1 MRKETVMILAD
12 KIILMRKQQGWS
24 QEQLAEHLG
33 VSRQSVSKWEQG
45 LSIPD
50 LDKIVKM
57 SGIFGVPTDYLLKDE
72 VEDFPKGSASQ
83 PAQEIEDDS
92 VYLSV
97 DDANRYLALCEKLSG
112 FFAIAISILIL
123 SPTPL
128 ILLGGF
134 SEINGAVTENVAGG
148 IGVAILLFMVIIG
161 VAILIVCGM
170 QTSKWDYLEKEILS
184 LEYGITG
191 IVEKKKQSYERKHI
205 ISIAAGVCLCIAGV
219 IPMVLCEVF
228 SAGEFVQVAMVD
240 VLLLCIAAGVF
251 LFVKTGTVWE
261 SYQKL
266 LQEEDYSV
274 TEKRFNRRISN
285 ISAIY
290 WGLATAIY
298 LLISFVTFRWDI
310 TWIVWP
316 VAGVLYGVVVAVA
329 KAVMNKRQ

>member
-12 KIILMRKQQGWS
+12 KIILLRKQQGWS

-72 VEDFPKGSASQ
+72 MEDMPKGNAAQ
-83 PAQEIEDDS
+83 PAQDTADDT
-92 VYLSV
+92 VYVSV
-97 DDANRYLALCEKLSG
+97 DDANRFLALSEKLSG
-112 FFAIAISILIL
+112 FFAIAVAILIL

-134 SEINGAVTENVAGG
+134 SEINGALTENVAGG
-148 IGVAILLFMVIIG
+148 IGFAILMFMVIIG

-170 QTSKWDYLEKEILS
+170 QTSRWEYLEKQVLS

-191 IVEKKKQSYERKHI
+191 IVEKKKQSYEKTHI
-205 ISIAAGVCLCIAGV
+205 ISITAGVCLCIAGV
-219 IPMVLCEVF
+219 IPLVLCEVF
-228 SAGEFVQVAMVD
+228 GAGEFVQVAMVD
-240 VLLLCIAAGVF
+240 VLLLCIATGVF
-251 LFVKTGTVWE
+251 LFVKTGTVWG

-266 LQEEDYSV
+266 LQEEDYAV
-274 TEKRFNRRISN
+274 NEKRFNRKIDH
-285 ISAIY
+285 IATIY
-290 WGLATAIY
+290 WCLVTTVY
-298 LLISFVTFRWDI
+298 LLISFMTFQWHR
-310 TWIVWP
+310 TWIIWP
-316 VAGVLYGVVVAVA
+316 VAGVFYAVIAAVA
-329 KAVMNKRQ
+329 KAVLVKK